1 MNDYPI
7 VTDEN
12 GVPRAPVPPSLVT
25 VTRVVYALHALSILI
40 GVFTGASIA
49 TAFVFGWPSII
60 AVIIN
65 YVERSDVRGT
75 YLDSHFSWQ
84 IRTFWYALLWIVIV
98 WILGLALA
106 VFLVETEDVGAT
118 HATDAVYDAAGS
130 SFFLA
135 LFLHEAPHKV
145 LGCAILLLLGQ
156 IQ

>member
-1 MNDYPI
+1 MIRAERSLLGKRMSEYEI
-7 VTDEN
+7 VTDES
-12 GVPRAPVPPSLVT
+12 GVRRAPVPPSLIT

-84 IRTFWYALLWIVIV
+84 IRTFWYALLWIILVWLLGLLLAIFLIGFAIWIV
-98 WILGLALA
+98 GFVILGIWVCDRIIRGWMRLSDGL
-106 VFLVETEDVGAT
+106 
-118 HATDAVYDAAGS
+118 
-130 SFFLA
+130 
-135 LFLHEAPHKV
+135 PMPM
-145 LGCAILLLLGQ
+145 
-156 IQ
+156 

>member
-84 IRTFWYALLWIVIV
+84 IRTFWYAFGFACLVGFV
-98 WILGLALA
+98 GFILSFIYVGLAIW
-106 VFLVETEDVGAT
+106 FIG
-118 HATDAVYDAAGS
+118 
-130 SFFLA
+130 FFIMSIWVV
-135 LFLHEAPHKV
+135 H
-145 LGCAILLLLGQ
+145 
-156 IQ
+156 

>member
-12 GVPRAPVPPSLVT
+12 EVPRAPVPPSLVT

-75 YLDSHFSWQ
+75 YLDSH
-84 IRTFWYALLWIVIV
+84 
-98 WILGLALA
+98 
-106 VFLVETEDVGAT
+106 
-118 HATDAVYDAAGS
+118 
-130 SFFLA
+130 
-135 LFLHEAPHKV
+135 
-145 LGCAILLLLGQ
+145 
-156 IQ
+156 

>member
-1 MNDYPI
+1 MSEYEI
-7 VTDEN
+7 VTDES
-12 GVPRAPVPPSLVT
+12 GVRRAPVPPSLIT

-84 IRTFWYALLWIVIV
+84 IRTFWYALLWIILVWLLGLLLAIFLIGFAIWIV
-98 WILGLALA
+98 GFVILGIWVCYRIIRGWMRL
-106 VFLVETEDVGAT
+106 
-118 HATDAVYDAAGS
+118 
-130 SFFLA
+130 
-135 LFLHEAPHKV
+135 PMPM
-145 LGCAILLLLGQ
+145 
-156 IQ
+156 

>member
-1 MNDYPI
+1 MIRAERSLLGKRMSEYEI
-7 VTDEN
+7 VTDES
-12 GVPRAPVPPSLVT
+12 GVRRAPVPPSLIT

-84 IRTFWYALLWIVIV
+84 IRTFWYALLWIILVWLLGLLLAIFLIGFAIWIV
-98 WILGLALA
+98 GFVILGIW
-106 VFLVETEDVGAT
+106 VC
-118 HATDAVYDAAGS
+118 YRIIRGS
-130 SFFLA
+130 S
-135 LFLHEAPHKV
+135 P
-145 LGCAILLLLGQ
+145 ILR
-156 IQ
+156 ID

>member
-12 GVPRAPVPPSLVT
+12 EVPRAPVPPSLVT

-75 YLDSHFSWQ
+75 
-84 IRTFWYALLWIVIV
+84 VISP
-98 WILGLALA
+98 GRFARSG
-106 VFLVETEDVGAT
+106 TRCC
-118 HATDAVYDAAGS
+118 GS
-130 SFFLA
+130 S
-135 LFLHEAPHKV
+135 LFGSSGLRLPYS
-145 LGCAILLLLGQ
+145 
-156 IQ
+156 

>member
-98 WILGLALA
+98 WIRIPDRLCYLDCRLCRARDLGVLSHCLRLDEIVRRSA
-106 VFLVETEDVGAT
+106 
-118 HATDAVYDAAGS
+118 DAHV
-130 SFFLA
+130 
-135 LFLHEAPHKV
+135 
-145 LGCAILLLLGQ
+145 ILN
-156 IQ
+156 

>member
-1 MNDYPI
+1 MSDYEI
-7 VTDEN
+7 VTDES
-12 GVPRAPVPPSLVT
+12 GVRRAPVPPSLIT

-84 IRTFWYALLWIVIV
+84 IRTFWYALLWIILV
-98 WILGLALA
+98 WLLGLLLA
-106 VFLVETEDVGAT
+106 IFLIGFAIWIVGFIIVGIWVCYRIIRGWMRLS
-118 HATDAVYDAAGS
+118 DG
-130 SFFLA
+130 L
-135 LFLHEAPHKV
+135 PMPM
-145 LGCAILLLLGQ
+145 
-156 IQ
+156 

>member
-84 IRTFWYALLWIVIV
+84 IRCSAD
-98 WILGLALA
+98 GLEKQAGNSN
-106 VFLVETEDVGAT
+106 VESE
-118 HATDAVYDAAGS
+118 
-130 SFFLA
+130 
-135 LFLHEAPHKV
+135 
-145 LGCAILLLLGQ
+145 LGQ
-156 IQ
+156 SLADIKVDKADFRGKGSESDEKK

>member
-84 IRTFWYALLWIVIV
+84 IRTFWYALVDRHCLDSRTSACRIPYRLRYLDCGFCRTRHLGVLPNCLRLDEIV
-98 WILGLALA
+98 
-106 VFLVETEDVGAT
+106 
-118 HATDAVYDAAGS
+118 
-130 SFFLA
+130 
-135 LFLHEAPHKV
+135 
-145 LGCAILLLLGQ
+145 
-156 IQ
+156 

>member
-75 YLDSHFSWQ
+75 YLDSHSPGRFARSGT
-84 IRTFWYALLWIVIV
+84 RCC
-98 WILGLALA
+98 
-106 VFLVETEDVGAT
+106 
-118 HATDAVYDAAGS
+118 GS
-130 SFFLA
+130 S
-135 LFLHEAPHKV
+135 LFGSSGLRLPYS
-145 LGCAILLLLGQ
+145 
-156 IQ
+156 

>member
-1 MNDYPI
+1 MIRAERSLLGKRMSEYEI
-7 VTDEN
+7 VTDES
-12 GVPRAPVPPSLVT
+12 GVRRAPVPPSLIT

-84 IRTFWYALLWIVIV
+84 IRTFWYALLWIILV
-98 WILGLALA
+98 WLLGLLLA
-106 VFLVETEDVGAT
+106 IFLIGFAIWIVGF
-118 HATDAVYDAAGS
+118 V
-130 SFFLA
+130 
-135 LFLHEAPHKV
+135 
-145 LGCAILLLLGQ
+145 IL
-156 IQ
+156 

>member
-75 YLDSHFSWQ
+75 YSHVLVRAAVDRHCLDPRACACRIPDRLCYLDCRLCRARDLGVLSHCL
-84 IRTFWYALLWIVIV
+84 RLDEIVRRSADAHV
-98 WILGLALA
+98 ILN
-106 VFLVETEDVGAT
+106 
-118 HATDAVYDAAGS
+118 
-130 SFFLA
+130 
-135 LFLHEAPHKV
+135 
-145 LGCAILLLLGQ
+145 
-156 IQ
+156 